1 MRALTGQHQ
10 IRPSRDGHE
19 NDNSLSIITVTYNSA
34 DVLQGLLDS
43 ITDGAAGL
51 AGVEVVVVDNLSTDN
66 SADLAAR
73 HPICPKVIRM
83 NRNAGYAAGINAA
96 VAAIDDGRHILILNP
111 DIRLGPGAV
120 GKLLER
126 LENPHVGVAVPRML
140 NEDGSLALSLRRE
153 PSVAAVWW
161 EAFLGRWAS
170 QADVGEIV
178 GNPDLY
184 NRSGAVDWAT
194 GAALAISAQARHL
207 VGQWDESF
215 FLYSEEVDYLR
226 RVREHGF
233 SVTYAPEAQVIHI
246 GGEYRKSP
254 MLSALLTRNRIEYF
268 KRHHGKV
275 ATMLFQLG
283 IVTGAAFRSFL
294 SPSHRSA
301 LRAALRPSRFPIP
314 Q

>member
-1 MRALTGQHQ
+1 MRALTGPQQ
-10 IRPSRDGHE
+10 DRPSHDGQE
-19 NDNSLSIITVTYNSA
+19 NKKPLSIITVTYNSA

-43 ITDGAAGL
+43 IPDGTSGL
-51 AGVEVVVVDNLSTDN
+51 VGVEVVVVDNLSADN

-73 HPICPKVIRM
+73 HPTCPKVIKM

-120 GKLLER
+120 SKLLER

-153 PSVAAVWW
+153 PSVAAAWF

-184 NRSGAVDWAT
+184 KHPRPVDWAT
-194 GAALAISAQARHL
+194 GAALAISAQARRL

-226 RVREHGF
+226 RIRERGF
-233 SVTYAPEAQVIHI
+233 SVTYAPEAQVMHI

-268 KRHHGKV
+268 KRHHGKA
-275 ATMLFQLG
+275 ATLLFQLG